1 MALKDVKG
9 KDTKISRSF
18 KDVGMSFSRNRF
30 TDDASSVKNDNAIK
44 QSIKN
49 LVLTAPGEKPFN
61 FAVGSRVSQLL
72 FEPLDPF
79 TCDAI
84 QEEIINTISQYE
96 PRVSLTDVQ
105 AVAFEQGNKLAV
117 TVEYTIVGQPI
128 VESINF
134 VLQRPE

>member
-1 MALKDVKG
+1 MALKEVKG
-9 KDTKISRSF
+9 KDTSVSRSF
-18 KDVGMSFSRNRF
+18 KDIGISFSRNRF

-49 LVLTAPGEKPFN
+49 LVLTSPGEKPFN
-61 FAVGSRVSQLL
+61 FDIGSRVNELL

-84 QEEIINTISQYE
+84 REEIINTISQYE
-96 PRVSLTDVQ
+96 PRVELTDV
-105 AVAFEQGNKLAV
+105 ATVIFEQGNKLAV
-117 TVEYTIVGQPI
+117 TVEYSIVGQPI
-128 VESINF
+128 IESINF